1 MPLRDDQEAAR
12 ARIEALERE
21 LADTKVQAER
31 AIAEA
36 NERADVAER
45 ARRPTVHGRGKPASA
60 SRSDAGWPG
69 RRRFALGAAF
79 AVALVDLPV
88 LVLFAGWRWDLD
100 DADGEMFRWL
110 LPPLLSLPPVIYLL
124 ARWAR
129 APFPGSAALSSLLA
143 NGVGW
148 MALAFGA
155 TDMLWGDL
163 LAEPPWRW
171 VSRGVT
177 GLAAIAIHAL
187 VVSQWCGEAA
197 LSKTSAGD

>member
-31 AIAEA
+31 EIAAA
-36 NERADVAER
+36 NERAAAAER
-45 ARRPTVHGRGKPASA
+45 GAAPRGPEKTRRDASDGRWA
-60 SRSDAGWPG
+60 G
-69 RRRFALGAAF
+69 RRRFSVGAAV

-100 DADGEMFRWL
+100 DADAQMFQWL
-110 LPPLLSLPPVIYLL
+110 LPPLGLLPPVVYAL

-155 TDMLWGDL
+155 TDVLWGDL
-163 LAEPPWRW
+163 WAEPPWRW
-171 VSRGVT
+171 LTRGAAGV
-177 GLAAIAIHAL
+177 AAIALHAL
-187 VVSQWCGEAA
+187 VVSHWCGEAA
-197 LSKTSAGD
+197 LSEITAGD